1 MKTTKIILPILF
13 VLVMV
18 VMSSCSADIYGLYGR
33 GNLTSRTIIVSEFS
47 SVELLSSAQVQIVK
61 GDAYEVVLTD
71 YENLMDAHQLSVV
84 DNKLLISTRAGVS
97 YLNSKARVVI
107 TTPDPLNEVVLA
119 GSGNILLLSE
129 FNELDQLIILGSGN
143 IKAGSDNRLTQV
155 ETVITG
161 SGNIEVHGEVDK
173 LKASISG
180 SGSLFLN
187 NLEAKNAECRI
198 SGSGSISVH
207 VVEQLTAMIAGSG
220 NIIYSGSPE
229 IDVHTSGSGHIRKE

>member
-1 MKTTKIILPILF
+1 MKTTKILFPILF

-18 VMSSCSADIYGLYGR
+18 VMSSCNADIYGLYGR
-33 GNLTSRTIIVSEFS
+33 GNMASHTILVSDFS

-84 DNKLLISTRAGVS
+84 DNKLLISTRVGFPI
-97 YLNSKARVVI
+97 LNSKARVVI

-129 FNELDQLIILGSGN
+129 FNELNRLSILGSGN
-143 IKAGSDNRLTQV
+143 IKAGSDNRLSEL
-155 ETVITG
+155 ETVIAG
-161 SGNIEVHGEVDK
+161 SGNIEVHGKTDE
-173 LKASISG
+173 LKAGISG
-180 SGSLFLN
+180 SGSLFLD
-187 NLEAKNAECRI
+187 NLEAQNAECRI

-207 VVEQLTAMIAGSG
+207 VVEQLMAVITGSG

-229 IDVHTSGSGHIRKE
+229 VDVHSSGSGHVSKE